1 MKGKRNPR
9 FRVRKRTWY
18 IIKQRNPVLQRI
30 HRILPL
36 TNKRRLKYDKIVTIT
51 IIIILASKKIKYNWS
66 VWACVWVC
74 GMRNRFKVQN
84 TINTGQ
90 LRPEFNSTALFFFFL
105 FFHFLEILSIISLNY
120 KKYFFIGLMMLEQ
133 KKKKL
138 TFCLFSV
145 RDKTN

>member
-1 MKGKRNPR
+1 MSELVSG
-9 FRVRKRTWY
+9 F
-18 IIKQRNPVLQRI
+18 
-30 HRILPL
+30 
-36 TNKRRLKYDKIVTIT
+36 
-51 IIIILASKKIKYNWS
+51 
-66 VWACVWVC
+66 C

-133 KKKKL
+133 KKKKKKNGH
-138 TFCLFSV
+138 FVYF
-145 RDKTN
+145 R

>member
-1 MKGKRNPR
+1 MSELVSG
-9 FRVRKRTWY
+9 F
-18 IIKQRNPVLQRI
+18 
-30 HRILPL
+30 
-36 TNKRRLKYDKIVTIT
+36 
-51 IIIILASKKIKYNWS
+51 
-66 VWACVWVC
+66 C

-133 KKKKL
+133 KKKKKNGH
-138 TFCLFSV
+138 FVYF
-145 RDKTN
+145 R

>member
-1 MKGKRNPR
+1 MSELVSG
-9 FRVRKRTWY
+9 F
-18 IIKQRNPVLQRI
+18 
-30 HRILPL
+30 
-36 TNKRRLKYDKIVTIT
+36 
-51 IIIILASKKIKYNWS
+51 
-66 VWACVWVC
+66 C

-90 LRPEFNSTALFFFFL
+90 LRPEFNSTALFFFFFL

-133 KKKKL
+133 KKKKKKW